1 VDVGK
6 IEKGI
11 FCRRMES
18 PMENPME
25 IDTCTRNS
33 VLCNFLM
40 A

>member
-11 FCRRMES
+11 FCRRME
-18 PMENPME
+18 NPME
-25 IDTCTRNS
+25 IDTYTRNS
-33 VLCNFLM
+33 VVQFLM